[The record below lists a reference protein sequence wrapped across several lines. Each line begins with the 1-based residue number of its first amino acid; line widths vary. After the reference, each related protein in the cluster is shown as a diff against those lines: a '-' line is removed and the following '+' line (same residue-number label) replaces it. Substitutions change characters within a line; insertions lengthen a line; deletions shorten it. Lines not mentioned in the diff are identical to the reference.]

1 MNSIDIFLVHYGLAA
16 IFLLMFA
23 KSVGVPIPIPADLIV
38 LTAAASV
45 TAGKLVLWQA
55 FGVILLA
62 VVFGSLIQFVLARGP
77 GRTLLYR
84 FGRYTGLTPARLDA
98 AASKVKKGGI
108 GGITVAILVP
118 GVRGAAI
125 VASGL
130 ANVSLRT
137 FVPGLLIGST
147 AFLSL
152 HFFLGYIGGSLLA
165 ILGRL
170 LPFPSAV
177 ALIIVLLVA
186 VYGLWVVASRRQKAT
201 RTEVK
206 AESAEVWHEG
216 MCPICLALYS
226 ANRLHTPSIDVE

>member
-62 VVFGSLIQFVLARGP
+62 VVFGSLIQFVLVRSP

-108 GGITVAILVP
+108 GGITVA
-118 GVRGAAI
+118 
-125 VASGL
+125 
-130 ANVSLRT
+130 
-137 FVPGLLIGST
+137 
-147 AFLSL
+147 
-152 HFFLGYIGGSLLA
+152 
-165 ILGRL
+165 
-170 LPFPSAV
+170 
-177 ALIIVLLVA
+177 
-186 VYGLWVVASRRQKAT
+186 
-201 RTEVK
+201 
-206 AESAEVWHEG
+206 
-216 MCPICLALYS
+216 C
-226 ANRLHTPSIDVE
+226 